1 MVVLALAAALPAG
14 LALQANRTADR
25 STARAVPAAA
35 SSTKAPDLEGEA
47 ALVML
52 VHRRCPQVRRLR
64 LADLDASDFF
74 EPVPCATG
82 GHGAVRFARITQ
94 VLGTGVEVTGWVEVD
109 AAGAARPHS

>member
-1 MVVLALAAALPAG
+1 VVVLALAAALPAG

-25 STARAVPAAA
+25 STARAGPAAA
-35 SSTKAPDLEGEA
+35 SSTTAPNPEGEA
-47 ALVML
+47 ALVTL

-64 LADLDASDFF
+64 LADLDAYDFF
-74 EPVPCATG
+74 EPVPCAPRGRGT
-82 GHGAVRFARITQ
+82 VRFARIAQ